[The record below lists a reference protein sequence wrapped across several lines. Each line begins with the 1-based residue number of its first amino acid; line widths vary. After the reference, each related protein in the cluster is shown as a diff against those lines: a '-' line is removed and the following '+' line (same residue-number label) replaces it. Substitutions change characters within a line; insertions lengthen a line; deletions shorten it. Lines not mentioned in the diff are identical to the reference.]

1 MSPKSK
7 TRRSSKGPTPPK
19 LSKQSQKKSS
29 DNKAAASSGRY
40 TPPIPRKFKKSDPR
54 MLYLIFGLLG
64 LGVLLILLNYLDL
77 LPGGV
82 SSWYLL
88 VGLVLISGGF
98 FVATGYR

>member
-1 MSPKSK
+1 
-7 TRRSSKGPTPPK
+7 
-19 LSKQSQKKSS
+19 
-29 DNKAAASSGRY
+29 
-40 TPPIPRKFKKSDPR
+40 
-54 MLYLIFGLLG
+54 MLYIIFGLLG

>member
-19 LSKQSQKKSS
+19 ANKRSQRNSDKKV
-29 DNKAAASSGRY
+29 AASAGRY
-40 TPPIPRKFKKSDPR
+40 TAPTPRKFRRSDPR
-54 MLYLIFGLLG
+54 KLYVIFGLLG
-64 LGVLLILLNYLDL
+64 LGVVLILLNYLDL

-88 VGLVLISGGF
+88 VGLILISGGF